1 MWCRASSEMTV
12 PRPWMH
18 RGATCTSLWGVTCL
32 AGRDGE
38 VCGGMEKVRGGG
50 GGGGMCG
57 CGWVWAEHLGV
68 PWGIASVFAAVDLCH
83 MVSEREVWRGA
94 CAWGCG
100 GEGWRRRGEST
111 VLPAPGLA

>member
-50 GGGGMCG
+50 GGGGHV
-57 CGWVWAEHLGV
+57 WVWLGV
-68 PWGIASVFAAVDLCH
+68 GRAFGCPMGHCQRICS
-83 MVSEREVWRGA
+83 RGFVPH
-94 CAWGCG
+94 
-100 GEGWRRRGEST
+100 GE
-111 VLPAPGLA
+111 